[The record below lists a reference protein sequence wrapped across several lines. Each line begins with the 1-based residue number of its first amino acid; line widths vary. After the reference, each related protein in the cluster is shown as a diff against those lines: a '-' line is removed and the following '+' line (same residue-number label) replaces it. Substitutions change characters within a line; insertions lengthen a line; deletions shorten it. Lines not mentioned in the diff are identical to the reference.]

1 MSFLLSIIIVFV
13 LGGGALFA
21 WMYMQNRE
29 EVEPEPPIVSLTHST
44 DEENETP
51 EEVVVEDNT
60 EEDNFV
66 MDGEMTL
73 IFGGDF
79 LLDPGYAIMANI
91 LLQENGIVDSID
103 DTILAEMIGADI
115 CALNNEFPYTL
126 RGEPLEEKTF
136 TFRADPAYANLL
148 HDIGVDLVSI
158 ANNHVFDYGEVGLTD
173 TLAALDAAGIDRIGA
188 GANLEEASTPAYY
201 EINGVKVGIVAAT
214 EIEGYENPDTRGAT
228 ESLSGVF
235 RCLDTTNLENQ
246 IRIMKE
252 EVDVVIV
259 FVHWGVEGTDEL
271 NWKQQDHAQSMVD
284 AGADLIVGAH
294 PHCMQPIDYI
304 DGVPVVYSLG
314 NFLFNSSEGETALLK
329 IEVTQDGIENL
340 SLIPARQGNCKVY
353 AMDSGESSAFYAYM
367 ESISPNIT
375 IDENGN
381 IRQTY

>member
-1 MSFLLSIIIVFV
+1 M
-13 LGGGALFA
+13 GGGTLFA
-21 WMYMQNRE
+21 WKFIQSGE
-29 EVEPEPPIVSLTHST
+29 ETAPPVLTLTHT
-44 DEENETP
+44 TGEENEVLEEAEEENNEEEILVID
-51 EEVVVEDNT
+51 EEV
-60 EEDNFV
+60 
-66 MDGEMTL
+66 TL

-79 LLDPGYAIMANI
+79 LLDPDYAIMANI
-91 LLQENGIVDSID
+91 LLQEDGILDSID
-103 DTILAEMIGADI
+103 EAILGEMIGADI

-126 RGEPLEEKTF
+126 RGEPLEGKTF

-188 GANLEEASTPAYY
+188 GVNLDEASAPAYY

-271 NWKQQDHAQSMVD
+271 NWKQQDHAQSIVD

-294 PHCMQPIDYI
+294 SHCMQPIDYI

-314 NFLFNSSEGETALLK
+314 NFLFNSGVGETALLK
-329 IEVTQDGIENL
+329 IEVTPDGIENL

-353 AMDSGESSAFYAYM
+353 AMTSNESSAFYAYM

-381 IRQTY
+381 ILQTY